1 MRIDELPIPDAVKA
15 VLAKAGYDV
24 LYPPQEDAIKAG
36 ALDGKNI
43 VLASPTASGKTL
55 VAEMVIL
62 KSILEKGGKALY
74 LTPLRALASEKYEDF
89 QKYTSVEKAPGRN
102 VRVAVTSG
110 DYDRSDIYLANYD
123 VIIST
128 NEKADSLLRHRS
140 PWIADISVVVADEIH
155 LITEADR
162 GPTLEVVLTRLL
174 KINPRIQ
181 VIALSATI
189 KNAAEMGEWL
199 KGIPITTE
207 WRPVPLREGVYY
219 DGQIQFKDGASR
231 FIPHTDTNPIF
242 DTALDVVREGGQV
255 LIFAETRRTAVE
267 MGKKAATV
275 LRRYLP
281 KPDRRGLENIAQR
294 ILATGERTRLGEV
307 LAEQTLNGVAF
318 HHAGLPGGHRKI
330 IEDAFKAGRLKILSA
345 TPTLAAG
352 VNLPARTVIISS
364 YERYEPGY
372 GRYPISVLEY
382 KQFCGRAGR
391 PKYDKYGEAILIAR
405 TEDEQDYLLKNY
417 ALAEPER
424 IWSKLGAEKVLRP
437 HVLATIATRFATTE
451 DGLTRFFAKTFY
463 AFQYDPKMIRG
474 KLGDIL
480 SFLHREQMVE
490 FEGEELKATRF
501 GRRVSELY
509 IDPVSAVVLRDGLY
523 TRAKHVT
530 ETSFLHLISR
540 TPDISP
546 KLYPRRGE
554 DEMLD
559 LFAKEHQ
566 DEFMCETPEYYG
578 DTNGVTYEEFL
589 AEIKCARVLY
599 EWINETSE
607 DGILEVHKVEP
618 GDILRMVDTARW
630 LLHAT
635 YQLAELFGH
644 KDLLA
649 QAYELQIRCAKGV
662 KAELVPLVELE
673 GVGRVRARSLFSGG
687 YRNLD
692 DLKRASVTDLMN
704 VPLIGPSLAKKIKE
718 QVGGLIKAEEWE
730 RLNSKTAE
738 TTEQSLL
745 TDYREGNSE
754 SI

>member
-1 MRIDELPIPDAVKA
+1 LHVDELPIPDSVKSI
-15 VLAKAGYDV
+15 VAKAGYEA
-24 LYPPQEDAIKAG
+24 LYPPQEEAIRAG
-36 ALDGKNI
+36 VLEGKNL

-55 VAEMVIL
+55 VAELTIL
-62 KSILEKGGKALY
+62 KSVLEKGGKALY

-89 QKYTSVEKAPGRN
+89 QKYGDIEKKPGRK

-110 DYDRSDIYLANYD
+110 DYDSSDIYLANYD
-123 VIIST
+123 IIIST

-155 LITEADR
+155 LITEASR
-162 GPTLEVVLTRLL
+162 GPTLEVVLTRLR

-181 VIALSATI
+181 LLALSATI
-189 KNAAEMGEWL
+189 RNAAEISEWL
-199 KGIPITTE
+199 KAIPITSE

-219 DGQIQFKDGASR
+219 SDEIQFKDGASR
-231 FIPHTDTNPIF
+231 TIPHSDTNPVF
-242 DTALDVVREGGQV
+242 DTALDVVKQGGQV
-255 LIFAETRRTAVE
+255 LIFAETRRLAVE
-267 MGKKAATV
+267 MGKRGSAL
-275 LRRYLP
+275 LRRSLP
-281 KPDRRGLENIAQR
+281 KQDRRGLEEIAQR
-294 ILATGERTRLGEV
+294 ILSTGERTRLGET
-307 LAEQTLNGVAF
+307 LAEQVLNGVAF
-318 HHAGLPGGHRKI
+318 HHAGLPTPHRRI
-330 IEDAFKAGRLKILSA
+330 IEDSFKAGRLKILSA

-391 PKYDKYGEAILIAR
+391 PKYDKFGEAILVAR

-451 DGLTRFFAKTFY
+451 EELVNFFANTFY
-463 AFQYDPKMIRG
+463 AFQYDPKMIRS

-480 SFLHREQMVE
+480 SFLHKEQMVE
-490 FEGEELKATRF
+490 FQGEELRASKF

-509 IDPVSAVVLRDGLY
+509 IDPVSAVILRDGLY
-523 TRAKHVT
+523 TRAKNVT
-530 ETSFLHLISR
+530 EVSFLHLISR
-540 TPDISP
+540 TPDIAP

-559 LFAKEHQ
+559 LFAKEH
-566 DEFMCETPEYYG
+566 ENEYMCEVPEYYG

-589 AEIKCARVLY
+589 AEIKCARVMY

-607 DGILEVHKVEP
+607 DAILEAHRVEP
-618 GDILRMVDTARW
+618 GDIMRMVDTSRW

-635 YQLAELFGH
+635 HQLAELFGH
-644 KDLLA
+644 KDLLRHV
-649 QAYELQIRCAKGV
+649 YELQVRCAKGV
-662 KAELVPLVELE
+662 KSELVPLVELD
-673 GVGRVRARSLFSGG
+673 GVGRVRARSLFSAG
-687 YRNLD
+687 YRSLE
-692 DLKRASVTDLMN
+692 DLKRCSVTDLMS
-704 VPLIGPSLAKKIKE
+704 VPLIGPSLAKRIKE

-730 RLNSKTAE
+730 SLKSKSAE
-738 TTEQSLL
+738 STEQSLL
-745 TDYREGNSE
+745 TNYRKDEDP
-754 SI
+754 

>member
-1 MRIDELPIPDAVKA
+1 MRVDELRIPDSVKA
-15 VLAKAGYDV
+15 VLSRAGYDT
-24 LYPPQEDAIKAG
+24 LYPPQEDAIRAG

-55 VAEMVIL
+55 VAEFVIL

-89 QKYTSVEKAPGRN
+89 QKYTSIEKTPGRK

-110 DYDRSDIYLANYD
+110 DYDSSDIYLANYD

-140 PWIADISVVVADEIH
+140 PWIADVSVVVADEIH
-155 LITEADR
+155 LITEAAR

-174 KINPRIQ
+174 KVNPRLQIL
-181 VIALSATI
+181 ALSATI
-189 KNAAEMGEWL
+189 KNAKEMGEWL
-199 KGIPITTE
+199 KATPITTE

-219 DGQIQFKDGASR
+219 DGQIQFKDGSSR
-231 FIPHTDTNPIF
+231 FIPHSDTNPIF
-242 DTALDVVREGGQV
+242 DTALEVVRDGGQV
-255 LIFAETRRTAVE
+255 LIFAETRRLAVE
-267 MGKKAATV
+267 MGKKAAAL
-275 LRRYLP
+275 LRSHLP

-307 LAEQTLNGVAF
+307 LAEQALNSVAF

-330 IEDAFKAGRLKILSA
+330 IEDAFKAGRLKILCA

-391 PKYDKYGEAILIAR
+391 PKYDKFGEAILIAR

-437 HVLATIATRFATTE
+437 HVLATIATRFADTE
-451 DGLTRFFAKTFY
+451 DGLVRFFAKTFY
-463 AFQYDPKMIRG
+463 AFQYDPKMIKG
-474 KLGDIL
+474 KLGEIL

-490 FEGEELKATRF
+490 FEGEDLKATRF

-509 IDPVSAVVLRDGLY
+509 IDPVSAVILRDGLY

-530 ETSFLHLISR
+530 EVSFLHLISR

-566 DEFMCETPEYYG
+566 DEFLCETPEYYG

-607 DGILEVHKVEP
+607 DGILEVHRVEP
-618 GDILRMVDTARW
+618 GDILRMVDTAKW

-644 KDLLA
+644 KDLLGPT
-649 QAYELQIRCAKGV
+649 YELQVRCAKGV
-662 KAELVPLVELE
+662 KAELVPLVELD
-673 GVGRVRARSLFSGG
+673 GVGRVRARSLFNAR

-692 DLKRASVTDLMN
+692 DLKHASVTDLMN

-718 QVGGLIKAEEWE
+718 QVGGLIRAEEWE
-730 RLNSKTAE
+730 TLKSKTAQ

-745 TDYREGNSE
+745 TDYREDE
-754 SI
+754 SL

>member
-1 MRIDELPIPDAVKA
+1 VEELPIPDSVKV
-15 VLAKAGYDV
+15 VLAKAGYDL
-24 LYPPQEDAIKAG
+24 LYPPQEDAIRSG
-36 ALDGKNI
+36 VLEGKNL

-55 VAEMVIL
+55 VAEMAAL
-62 KSILEKGGKALY
+62 KSILERDGKVLY

-89 QKYTSVEKAPGRN
+89 QKYAQIEKAPGKR

-110 DYDRSDIYLANYD
+110 DYDSSDFYLANYD

-140 PWIADISVVVADEIH
+140 PWISDITVVVADEIH

-174 KINPRIQ
+174 KINTKLQ

-189 KNAAEMGEWL
+189 KNAKEFGEWL
-199 KGIPITTE
+199 EATPITTE

-219 DGQIQFKDGASR
+219 DGQIQFKDGSSR
-231 FIPHTDTNPIF
+231 LIPRADSNPVF
-242 DTALDVVREGGQV
+242 DTALEVVKDGGQV
-255 LIFAETRRTAVE
+255 LVFTETRRLAVE
-267 MGKKAATV
+267 SGKKAAAL
-275 LRRYLP
+275 LRRTLA
-281 KPDRRGLENIAQR
+281 KPDRRSLEIAAQR
-294 ILATGERTRLGEV
+294 ILSTGERTRLGEV
-307 LAEQTLNGVAF
+307 LAEQVLSGAAF

-330 IEDAFKAGRLKILSA
+330 VEESFKTGRLKILSA

-364 YERYEPGY
+364 YERYEAGY

-391 PKYDKYGEAILIAR
+391 PRYDKFGEAVLIAR

-417 ALAEPER
+417 CLAEPER

-437 HVLATIATRFATTE
+437 HALATIATRFATTE
-451 DGLTRFFAKTFY
+451 DGLNRFFARTFY
-463 AFQYDPKMIRG
+463 AFQYDPKMIKG

-490 FEGEELKATRF
+490 FEGESLNATKF

-509 IDPVSAVVLRDGLY
+509 IDPVSAVILRDGLY
-523 TRAKHVT
+523 TRAKQITDV
-530 ETSFLHLISR
+530 SFLHLISR

-559 LFAKEHQ
+559 LFAKEHE
-566 DEFMCETPEYYG
+566 DEYMCEVPEYYG
-578 DTNGVTYEEFL
+578 DTNVTTYEEFL

-607 DGILEVHKVEP
+607 DGILEVHRVEP
-618 GDILRMVDTARW
+618 GDILRMVDTAKW

-635 YQLAELFGH
+635 YRLAELFGH
-644 KDLLA
+644 KDILN
-649 QAYELQIRCAKGV
+649 QVYELQIRCAKGV
-662 KAELVPLVELE
+662 KSELVPLVELD
-673 GVGRVRARSLFSGG
+673 GVGRVRARSLFSAGFKK
-687 YRNLD
+687 LE
-692 DLKRASVTDLMN
+692 DLKHASVTDLMN
-704 VPLIGPSLAKKIKE
+704 VPTIGPSVAKKIKE

-730 RLNSKTAE
+730 ALKSKTAE

-745 TDYREGNSE
+745 TDYKE
-754 SI
+754 SPEN

>member
-1 MRIDELPIPDAVKA
+1 MRVDELPIPDSVKA
-15 VLAKAGYDV
+15 VVAKAGYDM
-24 LYPPQEDAIKAG
+24 LYPPQEDAIRAG
-36 ALDGKNI
+36 VLDGKNL

-55 VAEMVIL
+55 VAELAVL
-62 KSILEKGGKALY
+62 KSILEHDGKALY
-74 LTPLRALASEKYEDF
+74 LTPLRALASEKFEDF
-89 QKYTSVEKAPGRN
+89 QKYAEIEKSPGRK
-102 VRVAVTSG
+102 VRVAITSG
-110 DYDRSDIYLANYD
+110 DYDSSDIYLSNYD

-140 PWIADISVVVADEIH
+140 PWIADVTVVVADEIH

-174 KINPRIQ
+174 KINPKLQI
-181 VIALSATI
+181 IALSATI
-189 KNAAEMGEWL
+189 KNATEIGEWL
-199 KGIPITTE
+199 QAAQITTD

-219 DGQIQFKDGASR
+219 NGEIQFKDGSSR
-231 FIPHTDTNPIF
+231 AIPHSEANPIF
-242 DTALDVVREGGQV
+242 ETALDVIRDGGQV
-255 LIFAETRRTAVE
+255 LIFAETRRMAVE
-267 MGKKAATV
+267 MGKKAAAL
-275 LRRYLP
+275 LRRSLA
-281 KPDRRGLENIAQR
+281 KPDRRGLESIAQR
-294 ILATGERTRLGEV
+294 ILSTGERTRLGET
-307 LAEQTLNGVAF
+307 LAEQVLSGVAF
-318 HHAGLPGGHRKI
+318 HHAGLPGGHRRI
-330 IEDAFKAGRLKILSA
+330 VEESFKSGRLKILSA
-345 TPTLAAG
+345 TPTVAAG

-382 KQFCGRAGR
+382 KQMCGRAGR
-391 PKYDKYGEAILIAR
+391 PRYDKFGEAILIAR

-437 HVLATIATRFATTE
+437 HVLATVATRFATTE
-451 DGLTRFFAKTFY
+451 DGLERFFAKTFY
-463 AFQYDPKMIRG
+463 AFQYDPKMIKG

-490 FEGEELKATRF
+490 FAGEELKATKF

-509 IDPVSAVVLRDGLY
+509 IDPVSAVILRDGLY

-530 ETSFLHLISR
+530 DVSFLHLISR

-566 DEFMCETPEYYG
+566 DEYMCEVPEYYG
-578 DTNGVTYEEFL
+578 DTNGITYEEFL
-589 AEIKCARVLY
+589 AEIKCARVMY

-607 DGILEVHKVEP
+607 DGILEVHRVEP
-618 GDILRMVDTARW
+618 GDILRMVDTSRW

-644 KDLLA
+644 KDLLS

-662 KAELVPLVELE
+662 KSELVPLVELD
-673 GVGRVRARSLFSGG
+673 GVGRIRARSLFNAG
-687 YRNLD
+687 YRTME
-692 DLKRASVTDLMN
+692 DLKHASVTDLMN
-704 VPLIGPSLAKKIKE
+704 VPLIGSSLAKKIKE

-730 RLNSKTAE
+730 TLKAKGGE

-745 TDYREGNSE
+745 TDYKRTDTL
-754 SI
+754 

>member
-1 MRIDELPIPDAVKA
+1 MRIEELPIHDSVKA
-15 VLAKAGYDV
+15 IIAKAGYDT

-36 ALDGKNI
+36 VLEGKNI

-55 VAEMVIL
+55 VAELVIL

-89 QKYTSVEKAPGRN
+89 QKYTGVEKAPGRR

-110 DYDRSDIYLANYD
+110 DYDSSDVFLANFD
-123 VIIST
+123 IIIST

-155 LITEADR
+155 LLTEADR

-174 KINPRIQ
+174 KVNPGIQ

-189 KNAAEMGEWL
+189 KNATEIGQWL
-199 KGIPITTE
+199 SATPITTE
-207 WRPVPLREGVYY
+207 WRPVPLREGVHH
-219 DGQIQFKDGASR
+219 DGQIQFKDGSSR
-231 FIPHTDTNPIF
+231 LIPHTDTNALF

-255 LIFAETRRTAVE
+255 LIFAETRRSAVE
-267 MGKKAATV
+267 LGRKAAAL
-275 LRRYLP
+275 LRRFLP

-294 ILATGERTRLGEV
+294 ILGAGERTRLGET
-307 LAEQTLNGVAF
+307 LAEQVLNGVAF
-318 HHAGLPGGHRKI
+318 HHAGLAGGHRRI
-330 IEDAFKAGRLKILSA
+330 IEEAFKAGRLKILSA

-352 VNLPARTVIISS
+352 VNLPARTVVISS

-391 PKYDKYGEAILIAR
+391 PKYDKFGEAILIAR
-405 TEDEQDYLLKNY
+405 TEDEQDYLMKNY
-417 ALAEPER
+417 VMAEPER

-437 HVLATIATRFATTE
+437 HVLATIATRFATSE
-451 DGLTRFFAKTFY
+451 EGLMRFFAKTFY
-463 AFQYDPKMIRG
+463 AFQYDPKMIRS

-480 SFLHREQMVE
+480 AFLNREQMVE
-490 FEGEELKATRF
+490 FEGEDLKATRF

-530 ETSFLHLISR
+530 EVSFLHLISR
-540 TPDISP
+540 TPDIAP

-559 LFAKEHQ
+559 IFAKEHQ
-566 DEFMCETPEYYG
+566 DEFMCEVPEYYG
-578 DTNGVTYEEFL
+578 DTNGITYEEFL
-589 AEIKCARVLY
+589 SEIKCARVLY

-618 GDILRMVDTARW
+618 GDILRMVDTAKW

-635 YQLAELFGH
+635 HDLAELFGH
-644 KDLLA
+644 KDLLKPT
-649 QAYELQIRCAKGV
+649 YELQVRCARGV
-662 KAELVPLVELE
+662 KPELVPLVELE
-673 GVGRVRARSLFSGG
+673 GVGRVRARALYNAG
-687 YRNLD
+687 YHGLD
-692 DLKRASVTDLMN
+692 ELKHASVTDLMS

-730 RLNSKTAE
+730 QLKSKTAE

-745 TDYREGNSE
+745 TDYRDEDFV
-754 SI
+754 

>member
-1 MRIDELPIPDAVKA
+1 LRVDDLPIPDSAKI
-15 VLAKAGYDV
+15 VLAKAGYDT
-24 LYPPQEDAIKAG
+24 LYPPQEDAIRAG
-36 ALDGKNI
+36 ALNGKNI

-55 VAEMVIL
+55 IAELVIT

-89 QKYTSVEKAPGRN
+89 QKYTSIEKTHGQKL
-102 VRVAVTSG
+102 RVAITSG
-110 DYDRSDIYLANYD
+110 DYDSSDIYLANFD

-140 PWIADISVVVADEIH
+140 PWIADVSVVVADEIH
-155 LITEADR
+155 LVTEADR

-174 KINPRIQ
+174 KLNPQIQ
-181 VIALSATI
+181 IIALSATI
-189 KNAAEMGEWL
+189 KNAAEIAQWL
-199 KGIPITTE
+199 KANAITTE

-219 DGQIQFKDGASR
+219 NHEIQFKDGSSR
-231 FIPHTDTNPIF
+231 IVPRADTNPVF
-242 DTALDVVREGGQV
+242 DAALDVVQEGGQV
-255 LIFAETRRTAVE
+255 LIFAETRRLAVE
-267 MGKKAATV
+267 MGRKASA
-275 LRRYLP
+275 LRRRYLP
-281 KPDRRGLENIAQR
+281 KPDRRGLENLAQR
-294 ILATGERTRLGEV
+294 VLATGERTRLGEV
-307 LAEQTLNGVAF
+307 LAEQVLNGVAF
-318 HHAGLPGGHRKI
+318 HHAGLSGGHRKI
-330 IEDAFKAGRLKILSA
+330 IEDAFRAGRLKILSA

-391 PKYDKYGEAILIAR
+391 PKYDKFGEAILIAR

-437 HVLATIATRFATTE
+437 HVLATVATRFANSE
-451 DGLTRFFAKTFY
+451 EGLVSFFAKTFY
-463 AFQYDPKMIRG
+463 AFQYDPKMIRS

-480 SFLHREQMVE
+480 VFLNREQMVE
-490 FEGEELKATRF
+490 FRGEELSATRF

-523 TRAKHVT
+523 TRAKHVS
-530 ETSFLHLISR
+530 EVSLLHLISR
-540 TPDISP
+540 TPDIAP

-559 LFAKEHQ
+559 LFAKEHE
-566 DEFMCETPEYYG
+566 DEFMCEVPEYYG

-589 AEIKCARVLY
+589 SEIKCARVLY

-607 DGILEVHKVEP
+607 DGILETHRVEP
-618 GDILRMVDTARW
+618 GDLLRMVDTAKW

-644 KDLLA
+644 RDLMNPV
-649 QAYELQIRCAKGV
+649 YELQIRCAKGV
-662 KAELVPLVELE
+662 KSELVPLVELQ
-673 GVGRVRARSLFSGG
+673 GVGRVRARALYNAGFK
-687 YRNLD
+687 D
-692 DLKRASVTDLMN
+692 MQTLKYASVTDLMN
-704 VPLIGPSLAKKIKE
+704 VPMIGPTLAKKIKE
-718 QVGGLIKAEEWE
+718 QVGGLIKAEEWDK
-730 RLNSKTAE
+730 LKSKSAE

-745 TDYREGNSE
+745 TDYHEGE
-754 SI
+754 EP

>member
-1 MRIDELPIPDAVKA
+1 MRIEELPIHDSVKA
-15 VLAKAGYDV
+15 IIAKAGYDT

-36 ALDGKNI
+36 VLEGKNI

-55 VAEMVIL
+55 VAELVIL

-89 QKYTSVEKAPGRN
+89 QKYTGVEKAPGRR

-110 DYDRSDIYLANYD
+110 DYDSSDVFLANFD
-123 VIIST
+123 IIIST

-155 LITEADR
+155 LLTEADR

-174 KINPRIQ
+174 KVNPGIQ

-189 KNAAEMGEWL
+189 KNATEIGQWL
-199 KGIPITTE
+199 NATPITTE
-207 WRPVPLREGVYY
+207 WRPVPLREGVHH
-219 DGQIQFKDGASR
+219 DGQIQFKDGSSR
-231 FIPHTDTNPIF
+231 LIPHTDTNALF

-255 LIFAETRRTAVE
+255 LIFAETRRSAVE
-267 MGKKAATV
+267 LGRKAAAL
-275 LRRYLP
+275 LRRFLP

-294 ILATGERTRLGEV
+294 ILGAGERTRLGET
-307 LAEQTLNGVAF
+307 LAEQVLNGVAF
-318 HHAGLPGGHRKI
+318 HHAGLAGGHRRI
-330 IEDAFKAGRLKILSA
+330 IEEAFKAGRLKILSA

-352 VNLPARTVIISS
+352 VNLPARTVVISS

-391 PKYDKYGEAILIAR
+391 PKYDKFGEAILIAR
-405 TEDEQDYLLKNY
+405 TEDEQDYLMKNY
-417 ALAEPER
+417 VMAEPER

-437 HVLATIATRFATTE
+437 HVLATIATRFATSE
-451 DGLTRFFAKTFY
+451 EGLMRFFAKTFY
-463 AFQYDPKMIRG
+463 AFQYDPKMIRS

-480 SFLHREQMVE
+480 AFLNREQMVE
-490 FEGEELKATRF
+490 FEGEDLKATRF

-523 TRAKHVT
+523 ARAKHVT
-530 ETSFLHLISR
+530 EVSFLHLISR
-540 TPDISP
+540 TPDIAP

-559 LFAKEHQ
+559 IFAKEHQ
-566 DEFMCETPEYYG
+566 EEFMCEVPEYYG
-578 DTNGVTYEEFL
+578 DTNGITYEEFL
-589 AEIKCARVLY
+589 SEIKCARVLY

-618 GDILRMVDTARW
+618 GDILRMVDTAKW

-635 YQLAELFGH
+635 HDLAELFGH
-644 KDLLA
+644 KDLLKST
-649 QAYELQIRCAKGV
+649 YELQVRCARGV
-662 KAELVPLVELE
+662 KPELVPLVELE
-673 GVGRVRARSLFSGG
+673 GVGRVRARALYNAG
-687 YRNLD
+687 YHGLD
-692 DLKRASVTDLMN
+692 ELKHASVTDLMS

-730 RLNSKTAE
+730 QLKSKTAE

-745 TDYREGNSE
+745 TDYRDEDFV
-754 SI
+754 

>member
-1 MRIDELPIPDAVKA
+1 MRVEELSIPDSVKA
-15 VLAKAGYDV
+15 VVAKAGYET

-36 ALDGKNI
+36 VLDGKNL

-55 VAEMVIL
+55 VAELAVL
-62 KSILEKGGKALY
+62 KSILEHEGKALY
-74 LTPLRALASEKYEDF
+74 LTPLRALASEKFEDF
-89 QKYTSVEKAPGRN
+89 QKYTEIEKSPGRK
-102 VRVAVTSG
+102 VRVAITSG
-110 DYDRSDIYLANYD
+110 DYDSSDLHLSNYD

-140 PWIADISVVVADEIH
+140 PWIADVTVVVADEIH
-155 LITEADR
+155 LITEAGR

-174 KINPRIQ
+174 KINPKLQI
-181 VIALSATI
+181 IALSATI
-189 KNAAEMGEWL
+189 KNAAEIGEWL
-199 KGIPITTE
+199 DATQITTN

-219 DGQIQFKDGASR
+219 GGQIQFKDGSSR
-231 FIPHTDTNPIF
+231 AIPHSESNPIF
-242 DTALDVVREGGQV
+242 ETALDVIRDGGQV

-267 MGKKAATV
+267 MGKRAAAL
-275 LRRYLP
+275 LRRSLP
-281 KPDRRGLENIAQR
+281 KPDRRGLESIAQR
-294 ILATGERTRLGEV
+294 ILSTGERTRLGET
-307 LAEQTLNGVAF
+307 LAEQVLCGVAF
-318 HHAGLPGGHRKI
+318 HHAGLPGGHRRI
-330 IEDAFKAGRLKILSA
+330 VEDSFKSGRLKILSA
-345 TPTLAAG
+345 TPTVAAG

-382 KQFCGRAGR
+382 KQMCGRAGR
-391 PKYDKYGEAILIAR
+391 PRYDKFGEAILIAR

-417 ALAEPER
+417 PLAEPER

-437 HVLATIATRFATTE
+437 HVLATVATRFATSE
-451 DGLTRFFAKTFY
+451 SGLERFFAKTFY
-463 AFQYDPKMIRG
+463 AFQYDPKMIKG

-490 FEGEELKATRF
+490 FAGDELKATRF

-509 IDPVSAVVLRDGLY
+509 IDPVSAVILRDGLY

-530 ETSFLHLISR
+530 DVSFLHLISR

-566 DEFMCETPEYYG
+566 DEYMCEVPEYYG
-578 DTNGVTYEEFL
+578 DTNGITYEEFL
-589 AEIKCARVLY
+589 AEIKCARVMY

-607 DGILEVHKVEP
+607 DGILEVHRVEP
-618 GDILRMVDTARW
+618 GDILRMVDTSRW

-644 KDLLA
+644 KDLLS
-649 QAYELQIRCAKGV
+649 QAYELQVRCAKGV
-662 KAELVPLVELE
+662 KSELVPLVELE
-673 GVGRVRARSLFSGG
+673 GVGRVRARSLFNAG

-692 DLKRASVTDLMN
+692 DLKHASVTDLMN
-704 VPLIGPSLAKKIKE
+704 VPLIGPSVAKRIKE

-730 RLNSKTAE
+730 TLKAKGTE

-745 TDYREGNSE
+745 TDYKKGDEF
-754 SI
+754 

>member
-1 MRIDELPIPDAVKA
+1 VDELPIPDSVKA
-15 VLAKAGYDV
+15 VIAKTGYET
-24 LYPPQEDAIKAG
+24 LYPPQEEAIKAG
-36 ALDGKNI
+36 VLEGKNI

-55 VAEMVIL
+55 VAELTIL
-62 KSILEKGGKALY
+62 KSILEEGGKALY

-89 QKYTSVEKAPGRN
+89 QKYADIEKAPGRK

-110 DYDRSDIYLANYD
+110 DYDNSDFYLSNYD
-123 VIIST
+123 LIIST

-155 LITEADR
+155 LITEAAR
-162 GPTLEVVLTRLL
+162 GPTLEVVLTRLR

-181 VIALSATI
+181 LLALSATI
-189 KNAAEMGEWL
+189 KNAAEMAEWL
-199 KGIPITTE
+199 KAIPITTE
-207 WRPVPLREGVYY
+207 WRPVPLREGVYHN
-219 DGQIQFKDGASR
+219 GEIQFKDGASR
-231 FIPHTDTNPIF
+231 IIPHSDTNPVF
-242 DTALDVVREGGQV
+242 DTALDAVREGGQV
-255 LIFAETRRTAVE
+255 LIFAETRRNAVE
-267 MGKKAATV
+267 MGKKASAL
-275 LRRYLP
+275 LRRSLP
-281 KPDRRGLENIAQR
+281 KQDRRGLEAIAQR
-294 ILATGERTRLGEV
+294 ILSTSERTRLGEA
-307 LAEQTLNGVAF
+307 LAEQVLNGVAF
-318 HHAGLPGGHRKI
+318 HHAGLPSPHRRI
-330 IEDAFKAGRLKILSA
+330 IEESFKAGRLKILSA

-391 PKYDKYGEAILIAR
+391 PKYDKFGEAILIAR

-451 DGLTRFFAKTFY
+451 EGLVNFFANTFY
-463 AFQYDPKMIRG
+463 AFQYDPKMIKG

-480 SFLHREQMVE
+480 KFLHKEQMVE
-490 FEGEELKATRF
+490 FEREELRATKF

-509 IDPVSAVVLRDGLY
+509 IDPVSAVILRDGLY
-523 TRAKHVT
+523 TRAKNVT
-530 ETSFLHLISR
+530 EVSFLHLISR
-540 TPDISP
+540 TPDIAP

-559 LFAKEHQ
+559 LFAKEH
-566 DEFMCETPEYYG
+566 ENEYMCEVPEYYG
-578 DTNGVTYEEFL
+578 ETSGVTYEEFL

-599 EWINETSE
+599 EWINETTE
-607 DGILEVHKVEP
+607 DGILEAHRVEP
-618 GDILRMVDTARW
+618 GDIMRMVDTARW

-644 KDLLA
+644 KDLLRP
-649 QAYELQIRCAKGV
+649 AYELQVRCTKGV
-662 KAELVPLVELE
+662 KSELILLVELE
-673 GVGRVRARSLFSGG
+673 GVGRVRARSLFNAG
-687 YRNLD
+687 YRSLE
-692 DLKRASVTDLMN
+692 DLKRASVTDLIS
-704 VPLIGPSLAKKIKE
+704 VPLIGPSLAKRIKE

-730 RLNSKTAE
+730 SLKSKSAE
-738 TTEQSLL
+738 STEQSLL
-745 TDYREGNSE
+745 TDYRKGDGA
-754 SI
+754 

>member
-1 MRIDELPIPDAVKA
+1 MRIEELPIHDSVKA
-15 VLAKAGYDV
+15 IIAKAGYDT

-36 ALDGKNI
+36 VLEGKNI

-55 VAEMVIL
+55 VAELVIL

-89 QKYTSVEKAPGRN
+89 QKYTGVEKAPGRR

-110 DYDRSDIYLANYD
+110 DYDSSDVFLANFD
-123 VIIST
+123 IIIST

-155 LITEADR
+155 LLTEADR

-174 KINPRIQ
+174 KVNPGIQ

-189 KNAAEMGEWL
+189 KNATEIGQWL
-199 KGIPITTE
+199 SATPITTE
-207 WRPVPLREGVYY
+207 WRPVPLREGVHH
-219 DGQIQFKDGASR
+219 DGQIQFKDGSSR
-231 FIPHTDTNPIF
+231 LIPHTDTNALF

-255 LIFAETRRTAVE
+255 LIFAETRRSAVE
-267 MGKKAATV
+267 MGRKASAL
-275 LRRYLP
+275 LRRFLP

-294 ILATGERTRLGEV
+294 ILGAGERTRLGET
-307 LAEQTLNGVAF
+307 LAEQVLNGVAF
-318 HHAGLPGGHRKI
+318 HHAGLAGGHRRI
-330 IEDAFKAGRLKILSA
+330 IEEAFKAGRLKILSA

-352 VNLPARTVIISS
+352 VNLPARTVVISS

-391 PKYDKYGEAILIAR
+391 PKYDKFGEAILIAR
-405 TEDEQDYLLKNY
+405 TEDEQDYLMKNY
-417 ALAEPER
+417 VMAEPER

-437 HVLATIATRFATTE
+437 HVLATIATRFATSE
-451 DGLTRFFAKTFY
+451 EGLMRFFAKTFY
-463 AFQYDPKMIRG
+463 AFQYDPKMIRS

-480 SFLHREQMVE
+480 AFLNREQMVE
-490 FEGEELKATRF
+490 FEGEDLKATRF

-530 ETSFLHLISR
+530 EVSFLHLISR
-540 TPDISP
+540 TPDIAP

-559 LFAKEHQ
+559 IFAKEHQ
-566 DEFMCETPEYYG
+566 DEFMCEVPEYYG
-578 DTNGVTYEEFL
+578 DTNGITYEEFL
-589 AEIKCARVLY
+589 SEIKCARVLY

-618 GDILRMVDTARW
+618 GDILRMVDTAKW

-635 YQLAELFGH
+635 HDLAELFGH
-644 KDLLA
+644 KDLLKPT
-649 QAYELQIRCAKGV
+649 YELQVRCARGV
-662 KAELVPLVELE
+662 KPELVPLVELE
-673 GVGRVRARSLFSGG
+673 GVGRVRARALYNAG
-687 YRNLD
+687 YHGLD
-692 DLKRASVTDLMN
+692 ELKHASVTDLMS

-730 RLNSKTAE
+730 QLKSKTAE

-745 TDYREGNSE
+745 TDYRDEDFV
-754 SI
+754 

>member
-1 MRIDELPIPDAVKA
+1 
-15 VLAKAGYDV
+15 
-24 LYPPQEDAIKAG
+24 
-36 ALDGKNI
+36 
-43 VLASPTASGKTL
+43 
-55 VAEMVIL
+55 
-62 KSILEKGGKALY
+62 
-74 LTPLRALASEKYEDF
+74 
-89 QKYTSVEKAPGRN
+89 
-102 VRVAVTSG
+102 
-110 DYDRSDIYLANYD
+110 
-123 VIIST
+123 
-128 NEKADSLLRHRS
+128 
-140 PWIADISVVVADEIH
+140 
-155 LITEADR
+155 
-162 GPTLEVVLTRLL
+162 
-174 KINPRIQ
+174 
-181 VIALSATI
+181 LSATI
-189 KNAAEMGEWL
+189 KNATEIGEWL

-207 WRPVPLREGVYY
+207 WRPVPLREGVYC
-219 DGQIQFKDGASR
+219 DGQIQFKDGSSR
-231 FIPHTDTNPIF
+231 FIPHTDMNPIF
-242 DTALDVVREGGQV
+242 DTALEVVRDGGQV

-267 MGKKAATV
+267 MGKKAAAL
-275 LRRYLP
+275 LRRHMP
-281 KPDRRGLENIAQR
+281 RPDHRGLENLAQR
-294 ILATGERTRLGEV
+294 ILATGERTRLGDV
-307 LAEQTLNGVAF
+307 LAEQALNGVAF
-318 HHAGLPGGHRKI
+318 HHAGLPGAHRKL

-364 YERYEPGY
+364 YERYEAGY

-391 PKYDKYGEAILIAR
+391 PKYDKYGEAILIAK

-437 HVLATIATRFATTE
+437 HVLATIATHFANTE
-451 DGLTRFFAKTFY
+451 DGLTGFFAKTFY
-463 AFQYDPKMIRG
+463 AFQYDPKMIKG

-490 FEGEELKATRF
+490 FEGEDLKATKF

-530 ETSFLHLISR
+530 EVSFLHLISR

-559 LFAKEHQ
+559 LFAKEHE
-566 DEFMCETPEYYG
+566 DEFMCETPEFFG

-589 AEIKCARVLY
+589 AEIKCARVMY

-618 GDILRMVDTARW
+618 GDMLRMVDTSKW

-649 QAYELQIRCAKGV
+649 ATYELQIRCAKGV
-662 KAELVPLVELE
+662 KSELVPLVELD
-673 GVGRVRARSLFSGG
+673 GVGRVRARSLFNAG

-692 DLKRASVTDLMN
+692 DLKHASVTDLMN

-730 RLNSKTAE
+730 TLKSKTVE

-745 TDYREGNSE
+745 TDYREDENL
-754 SI
+754 

>member
-1 MRIDELPIPDAVKA
+1 LRVDELPIPDSVKA
-15 VLAKAGYDV
+15 VVAKAGYET

-36 ALDGKNI
+36 VLDGKNL

-55 VAEMVIL
+55 VAELAVL
-62 KSILEKGGKALY
+62 KSILEHDGKALY
-74 LTPLRALASEKYEDF
+74 LTPLRALASEKFEDF
-89 QKYTSVEKAPGRN
+89 QKYAEIEKLPGRK
-102 VRVAVTSG
+102 VRVAITSG
-110 DYDRSDIYLANYD
+110 DYDSSDLHLSNYD
-123 VIIST
+123 VIITT

-140 PWIADISVVVADEIH
+140 PWIADVTVVVADEIH

-174 KINPRIQ
+174 KINPKLQI
-181 VIALSATI
+181 IALSATI
-189 KNAAEMGEWL
+189 KNAAEIGEWL
-199 KGIPITTE
+199 NAAQITTD

-219 DGQIQFKDGASR
+219 DGQIQFKDGSSR
-231 FIPHTDTNPIF
+231 AIPHSEANPIF
-242 DTALDVVREGGQV
+242 ETALDVIRDGGQV

-267 MGKKAATV
+267 MGKKAAAL
-275 LRRYLP
+275 LRRNLA

-294 ILATGERTRLGEV
+294 ILSTGERTRLGET
-307 LAEQTLNGVAF
+307 LAEQVLSGVAF
-318 HHAGLPGGHRKI
+318 HHAGLPGGHRRI
-330 IEDAFKAGRLKILSA
+330 VEESFKSGRLKILSA
-345 TPTLAAG
+345 TPTVAAG

-382 KQFCGRAGR
+382 KQMCGRAGR
-391 PKYDKYGEAILIAR
+391 PRYDKFGEAILIAR

-417 ALAEPER
+417 PLAEPER

-437 HVLATIATRFATTE
+437 HVLATVATRFATTE
-451 DGLTRFFAKTFY
+451 DGLERFFAKTFY
-463 AFQYDPKMIRG
+463 AFQYDPKMIKG

-480 SFLHREQMVE
+480 SFLHKEQMVE
-490 FEGEELKATRF
+490 FAGEELKATRF

-509 IDPVSAVVLRDGLY
+509 IDPVSAVILRDGLY
-523 TRAKHVT
+523 SRAKHVT
-530 ETSFLHLISR
+530 DVSFLHLISR

-566 DEFMCETPEYYG
+566 DEYMCEVPEYYG
-578 DTNGVTYEEFL
+578 ETNGITYEEFL
-589 AEIKCARVLY
+589 AEIKCARVMY

-607 DGILEVHKVEP
+607 DGILEVHRVEP
-618 GDILRMVDTARW
+618 GDILRMVDTSRW

-644 KDLLA
+644 KDLLS

-662 KAELVPLVELE
+662 KSELVPLVELD
-673 GVGRVRARSLFSGG
+673 GVGRIRARSLFNAS
-687 YRNLD
+687 YRTLD
-692 DLKRASVTDLMN
+692 DLKHASVTDLMN
-704 VPLIGPSLAKKIKE
+704 VPLIGPSIAKKIKE

-730 RLNSKTAE
+730 TLRAKGTE

-745 TDYREGNSE
+745 TDYKRTETL
-754 SI
+754 

>member
-1 MRIDELPIPDAVKA
+1 LRVDELPLPDSVKA
-15 VLAKAGYDV
+15 VLAKSGYDT
-24 LYPPQEDAIKAG
+24 LYPPQEDAIRAG
-36 ALDGKNI
+36 VLDGKNI

-62 KSILEKGGKALY
+62 KLILEKNGKALY

-89 QKYTSVEKAPGRN
+89 QKYTSVEKAPGRK

-110 DYDRSDIYLANYD
+110 DYDKSDIYLANYD
-123 VIIST
+123 IIIST

-174 KINPRIQ
+174 KLNPRIQ
-181 VIALSATI
+181 IIALSATI
-189 KNAAEMGEWL
+189 KNATEIGEWL
-199 KGIPITTE
+199 NGIPITTE

-219 DGQIQFKDGASR
+219 DGQIQFKDGSSR
-231 FIPHTDTNPIF
+231 FIPHSDTNPIF
-242 DTALDVVREGGQV
+242 DTALEVVRDGGQV
-255 LIFAETRRTAVE
+255 LIFAETRRLAVE
-267 MGKKAATV
+267 MGKKAAGV
-275 LRRYLP
+275 LRRQLP

-294 ILATGERTRLGEV
+294 ILATGERTRLGEN
-307 LAEQTLNGVAF
+307 LAEQALSGVAF

-345 TPTLAAG
+345 TPTLASG

-391 PKYDKYGEAILIAR
+391 PKYDKYGEAILMAR

-437 HVLATIATRFATTE
+437 HVLATIATRFANTE
-451 DGLTRFFAKTFY
+451 DGLTRFFGKTFY
-463 AFQYDPKMIRG
+463 AFQYDPKMIKG

-490 FEGEELKATRF
+490 FEGDGLKATRF

-530 ETSFLHLISR
+530 EVSFLHLISR

-578 DTNGVTYEEFL
+578 DANGVTYEEFL

-618 GDILRMVDTARW
+618 GDILRMVDTSRW

-644 KDLLA
+644 KDLLGPT
-649 QAYELQIRCAKGV
+649 YELQVRCAKGV

-673 GVGRVRARSLFSGG
+673 GVGRVRGRSLFNAGF
-687 YRNLD
+687 RNLD
-692 DLKRASVTDLMN
+692 DLKHASVTDLMN
-704 VPLIGPSLAKKIKE
+704 TPLIGPSLAKKIKE
-718 QVGGLIKAEEWE
+718 QVGGFIKAEEWE
-730 RLNSKTAE
+730 RLQSKTAE
-738 TTEQSLL
+738 TSEQSLL
-745 TDYREGNSE
+745 TDYREGE

>member
-1 MRIDELPIPDAVKA
+1 MRVDELPIPDSVKA
-15 VLAKAGYDV
+15 VLAKSGYDT
-24 LYPPQEDAIKAG
+24 LYPPQEDAIRAG

-62 KSILEKGGKALY
+62 KSILEKNGKALY

-89 QKYTSVEKAPGRN
+89 QKYTSIEKAPGRK

-110 DYDRSDIYLANYD
+110 DYDKSDIYLANYD

-140 PWIADISVVVADEIH
+140 PWIADVSVVVADEIH

-174 KINPRIQ
+174 KLNPRIQ
-181 VIALSATI
+181 IIALSATI
-189 KNAAEMGEWL
+189 KNATEIGEWL

-207 WRPVPLREGVYY
+207 WRPVPLREGVFY
-219 DGQIQFKDGASR
+219 DGQIQFKDGSSR
-231 FIPHTDTNPIF
+231 FIPHSDTNPIF
-242 DTALDVVREGGQV
+242 DTALEVVRDGGQV
-255 LIFAETRRTAVE
+255 LIFAETRRMAVE
-267 MGKKAATV
+267 MGKKAAAV
-275 LRRYLP
+275 LRRHLP

-294 ILATGERTRLGEV
+294 ILATGERTRLGET
-307 LAEQTLNGVAF
+307 LAEQALSGVAF

-437 HVLATIATRFATTE
+437 HVLATIATRFANTE

-463 AFQYDPKMIRG
+463 AFQYDPKMIKG

-480 SFLHREQMVE
+480 SFLHKEQMVE

-530 ETSFLHLISR
+530 EVSFLHLISR

-566 DEFMCETPEYYG
+566 DEFMCETPEFYG
-578 DTNGVTYEEFL
+578 DANGVTYEEFL

-618 GDILRMVDTARW
+618 GDILRMVDTSKW

-644 KDLLA
+644 KDLLGPT
-649 QAYELQIRCAKGV
+649 YELQVRCAKGV

-673 GVGRVRARSLFSGG
+673 GVGRVRARSLFNAGF
-687 YRNLD
+687 RNLD
-692 DLKRASVTDLMN
+692 DLKHASVTDLMN

-730 RLNSKTAE
+730 TLQSKTAE

-745 TDYREGNSE
+745 TDYREGE

>member
-1 MRIDELPIPDAVKA
+1 LRVEELSIPDSVKA
-15 VLAKAGYDV
+15 VVAKAGYET

-36 ALDGKNI
+36 VLDGKNL

-55 VAEMVIL
+55 VAELAVL
-62 KSILEKGGKALY
+62 KSILEHEGKALY
-74 LTPLRALASEKYEDF
+74 LTPLRALASEKFEDF
-89 QKYTSVEKAPGRN
+89 QKYTEIEKSPGRK
-102 VRVAVTSG
+102 VRVAITSG
-110 DYDRSDIYLANYD
+110 DYDSSDLHLSNYD

-140 PWIADISVVVADEIH
+140 PWIADVTVVVADEIH

-174 KINPRIQ
+174 KINPKLQI
-181 VIALSATI
+181 IALSATI
-189 KNAAEMGEWL
+189 KNAAEIGEWL
-199 KGIPITTE
+199 DAAQITTD

-219 DGQIQFKDGASR
+219 DGQIQFKDGSSR
-231 FIPHTDTNPIF
+231 AIPHSESNPIF
-242 DTALDVVREGGQV
+242 ETALDVIRDGGQV

-267 MGKKAATV
+267 MGRRAAAL
-275 LRRYLP
+275 LRRSLP
-281 KPDRRGLENIAQR
+281 KPDRRGLESIAQR
-294 ILATGERTRLGEV
+294 ILSTGERTRLGET
-307 LAEQTLNGVAF
+307 LAEQVLCGVAF
-318 HHAGLPGGHRKI
+318 HHAGLPGGHRRI
-330 IEDAFKAGRLKILSA
+330 VEDSFKSGRLKILSA
-345 TPTLAAG
+345 TPTVAAG

-382 KQFCGRAGR
+382 KQMCGRAGR
-391 PKYDKYGEAILIAR
+391 PRYDKFGEAILIAR

-417 ALAEPER
+417 PLAEPER
-424 IWSKLGAEKVLRP
+424 IWSKLGAEKILRP
-437 HVLATIATRFATTE
+437 HVLATVATRFATSE
-451 DGLTRFFAKTFY
+451 SGLERFFAKTFY
-463 AFQYDPKMIRG
+463 AFQYDPKMIKG

-490 FEGEELKATRF
+490 FAGDELKATRF

-509 IDPVSAVVLRDGLY
+509 IDPVSAVILRDGLY

-530 ETSFLHLISR
+530 DVSFLHLISR

-566 DEFMCETPEYYG
+566 DEYMCEVPEYYG
-578 DTNGVTYEEFL
+578 DTNGITYEEFL
-589 AEIKCARVLY
+589 AEIKCARVMY

-607 DGILEVHKVEP
+607 DGILEVHRVEP
-618 GDILRMVDTARW
+618 GDILRMVDTSRW

-644 KDLLA
+644 KDLLS
-649 QAYELQIRCAKGV
+649 QAYELQVRCAKGV
-662 KAELVPLVELE
+662 KSELVPLVELE
-673 GVGRVRARSLFSGG
+673 GVGRVRARSLFNAG

-692 DLKRASVTDLMN
+692 DLKHASVTDLMN
-704 VPLIGPSLAKKIKE
+704 VPLIGPSVAKRIKE

-730 RLNSKTAE
+730 TLKAKGTE

-745 TDYREGNSE
+745 TDYKKGDEF
-754 SI
+754 

>member
-1 MRIDELPIPDAVKA
+1 LRVEELPIPDSVKA
-15 VLAKAGYDV
+15 VVAKAGYET

-36 ALDGKNI
+36 VLDGKNL

-55 VAEMVIL
+55 VAELAVL
-62 KSILEKGGKALY
+62 KSILEHEGKALY
-74 LTPLRALASEKYEDF
+74 LTPLRALASEKFEDF
-89 QKYTSVEKAPGRN
+89 QKYAEIEKSPGRK
-102 VRVAVTSG
+102 VRVAITSG
-110 DYDRSDIYLANYD
+110 DYDSSDLHLSNYD

-140 PWIADISVVVADEIH
+140 PWIADVTVVVADEIH

-174 KINPRIQ
+174 KINPKLQI
-181 VIALSATI
+181 IALSATI
-189 KNAAEMGEWL
+189 KNAAEIGEWL
-199 KGIPITTE
+199 DAAQITTD

-219 DGQIQFKDGASR
+219 DGQIQFKDGSSR
-231 FIPHTDTNPIF
+231 AIPHSESNPIF
-242 DTALDVVREGGQV
+242 ETALDVIRDGGQV

-267 MGKKAATV
+267 MGKRAAAL
-275 LRRYLP
+275 LRRSLP
-281 KPDRRGLENIAQR
+281 KPDRRGLESIAQR
-294 ILATGERTRLGEV
+294 ILSTGERTRLGET
-307 LAEQTLNGVAF
+307 LAEQVLCGVAF
-318 HHAGLPGGHRKI
+318 HHAGLPGAHRRI
-330 IEDAFKAGRLKILSA
+330 VEDSFKSGRLKILSA
-345 TPTLAAG
+345 TPTVAAG

-382 KQFCGRAGR
+382 KQMCGRAGR
-391 PKYDKYGEAILIAR
+391 PRYDKFGEAILIAR

-437 HVLATIATRFATTE
+437 HVLATVATRFATSE
-451 DGLTRFFAKTFY
+451 SGLERFFAKTFY
-463 AFQYDPKMIRG
+463 AFQYDPKMIKG

-490 FEGEELKATRF
+490 FAGDELKATRF

-509 IDPVSAVVLRDGLY
+509 IDPVSAVILRDGLY

-530 ETSFLHLISR
+530 DVSFLHLISR

-566 DEFMCETPEYYG
+566 DEYMCEVPEYYG
-578 DTNGVTYEEFL
+578 DTNGITYEEFL
-589 AEIKCARVLY
+589 AEIKCARVMY

-607 DGILEVHKVEP
+607 DGILEVHRVEP
-618 GDILRMVDTARW
+618 GDILRMVDTSRW

-644 KDLLA
+644 KDLLS
-649 QAYELQIRCAKGV
+649 QAYELQVRCAKGV
-662 KAELVPLVELE
+662 KSELVPLVELD
-673 GVGRVRARSLFSGG
+673 GVGRVRARSLFNAG

-692 DLKRASVTDLMN
+692 ELKHASVTDLMN
-704 VPLIGPSLAKKIKE
+704 VPLIGPSVAKRIKE

-730 RLNSKTAE
+730 TLKAKGTE

-745 TDYREGNSE
+745 TDYKKGDEF
-754 SI
+754 

>member
-1 MRIDELPIPDAVKA
+1 MRVDELPIPDSVKA
-15 VLAKAGYDV
+15 VVAKAGYET

-36 ALDGKNI
+36 VLDGKNL

-55 VAEMVIL
+55 VAELAVL
-62 KSILEKGGKALY
+62 KSILEHDGKALY
-74 LTPLRALASEKYEDF
+74 LTPLRALASEKFEDF
-89 QKYTSVEKAPGRN
+89 QKYSEIEKSPGRK
-102 VRVAVTSG
+102 VRVAITSG
-110 DYDRSDIYLANYD
+110 DYDSSDLHLSNYD

-140 PWIADISVVVADEIH
+140 PWIADVSVVVADEIH

-174 KINPRIQ
+174 KINPKLQI
-181 VIALSATI
+181 IALSATI
-189 KNAAEMGEWL
+189 KNAAEIGEWL
-199 KGIPITTE
+199 NAAQITTD

-219 DGQIQFKDGASR
+219 DGQIQFKDGSSR
-231 FIPHTDTNPIF
+231 AIPHSEANPIF
-242 DTALDVVREGGQV
+242 ETALDVIRDGGQV

-267 MGKKAATV
+267 MGKKAAAL
-275 LRRYLP
+275 LRRNLA
-281 KPDRRGLENIAQR
+281 KPDRRGLESIAQR
-294 ILATGERTRLGEV
+294 ILSTGERTRLGET
-307 LAEQTLNGVAF
+307 LAEQVLSGVAF
-318 HHAGLPGGHRKI
+318 HHAGLPGGHRRI
-330 IEDAFKAGRLKILSA
+330 VEESFKSGRLKILSA
-345 TPTLAAG
+345 TPTVAAG

-382 KQFCGRAGR
+382 KQMCGRAGR
-391 PKYDKYGEAILIAR
+391 PRYDKFGEAILIAR

-417 ALAEPER
+417 PLAEPER

-437 HVLATIATRFATTE
+437 HVLATVATRFATTGG
-451 DGLTRFFAKTFY
+451 GLERFFAKTFY
-463 AFQYDPKMIRG
+463 AFQYDPKMIKG

-480 SFLHREQMVE
+480 SFLHKEQMVE
-490 FEGEELKATRF
+490 FTGEELKATKF

-509 IDPVSAVVLRDGLY
+509 IDPVSAVILRDGLY
-523 TRAKHVT
+523 TRARHVT
-530 ETSFLHLISR
+530 DVSFLHLISR

-566 DEFMCETPEYYG
+566 DEYMCEVPEYYG
-578 DTNGVTYEEFL
+578 DTNGITYEEFL
-589 AEIKCARVLY
+589 AEIKCARVMY

-607 DGILEVHKVEP
+607 DGILEVHRVEP
-618 GDILRMVDTARW
+618 GDILRMVDTSRW

-644 KDLLA
+644 KDLLS

-662 KAELVPLVELE
+662 KSELVPLVELD
-673 GVGRVRARSLFSGG
+673 GVGRIRARSLFNAS
-687 YRNLD
+687 YRTLD
-692 DLKRASVTDLMN
+692 DLKHASVTDLMN
-704 VPLIGPSLAKKIKE
+704 VPLIGPSIAKKIKE

-730 RLNSKTAE
+730 TLKAKGTE

-745 TDYREGNSE
+745 TDYKRTETL
-754 SI
+754 

>member
-1 MRIDELPIPDAVKA
+1 MRIDELPIADSVKA
-15 VLAKAGYDV
+15 VVAKAGFDT

-36 ALDGKNI
+36 ALEGKNI

-55 VAEMVIL
+55 VAELVIL

-89 QKYTSVEKAPGRN
+89 QKYTTIEKTPGRRI
-102 VRVAVTSG
+102 RVAITSG
-110 DYDRSDIYLANYD
+110 DYDSSDIYLANFD
-123 VIIST
+123 IIIST

-140 PWIADISVVVADEIH
+140 PWIADVSVVVADEIH

-174 KINPRIQ
+174 KINPKIQ
-181 VIALSATI
+181 IIALSATI
-189 KNAAEMGEWL
+189 KNATEMGEWL
-199 KGIPITTE
+199 KANPITTE
-207 WRPVPLREGVYY
+207 WRPVPLREGVYH
-219 DGQIQFKDGASR
+219 GGEIQFKDGSARTIS
-231 FIPHTDTNPIF
+231 HSDTNPIF
-242 DTALDVVREGGQV
+242 DVALEVVKEGAQV
-255 LIFAETRRTAVE
+255 LIFAETRRLAVD
-267 MGKKAATV
+267 MGKKASAL
-275 LRRYLP
+275 LRRHLP
-281 KPDRRGLENIAQR
+281 KPDRRGLENTAQR
-294 ILATGERTRLGEV
+294 ILSTGERTRLGET
-307 LAEQTLNGVAF
+307 LAEQVLNGVAF
-318 HHAGLPGGHRKI
+318 HHAGLAGVHRKI

-352 VNLPARTVIISS
+352 VNLPARTVIVSS

-391 PKYDKYGEAILIAR
+391 PRYDKFGEAILIAR
-405 TEDEQDYLLKNY
+405 TEDEQDYLMKNY

-424 IWSKLGAEKVLRP
+424 IWSKLGAERVLRP
-437 HVLATIATRFATTE
+437 HVLATVATRFANTE
-451 DGLTRFFAKTFY
+451 DGLIRFFAKTFY
-463 AFQYDPKMIRG
+463 AFQYDPKMIG
-474 KLGDIL
+474 PKLGDIL
-480 SFLHREQMVE
+480 AFLNREQMVE
-490 FEGEELKATRF
+490 FEGEDLKATKF

-509 IDPVSAVVLRDGLY
+509 IDPVSAVILRDGLY

-530 ETSFLHLISR
+530 EVSFLHLISR
-540 TPDISP
+540 TPDIAP

-559 LFAKEHQ
+559 LFAKEHH
-566 DEFMCETPEYYG
+566 DEFMCEVPEYYG
-578 DTNGVTYEEFL
+578 DTNGITYEEFL
-589 AEIKCARVLY
+589 SEIKCARVLY

-618 GDILRMVDTARW
+618 GDILRMVDTAKW

-644 KDLLA
+644 KDLLNLT
-649 QAYELQIRCAKGV
+649 YELQVRCAKGV

-673 GVGRVRARSLFSGG
+673 GVGRVRARALYNAG
-687 YRNLD
+687 YTNLET
-692 DLKRASVTDLMN
+692 LKHASVTDLMN

-730 RLNSKTAE
+730 TLKSKTAE

-745 TDYREGNSE
+745 TDYREDE
-754 SI
+754 IL

>member
-1 MRIDELPIPDAVKA
+1 LRVDDLPIPNSAKI
-15 VLAKAGYDV
+15 VLAKAGYDT
-24 LYPPQEDAIKAG
+24 LYPPQEDAIRAG
-36 ALDGKNI
+36 ALNGKNI

-55 VAEMVIL
+55 IAELVIT

-89 QKYTSVEKAPGRN
+89 QKYTSIEKTHGQKL
-102 VRVAVTSG
+102 RVAITSG
-110 DYDRSDIYLANYD
+110 DYDSSDIYLANFD

-140 PWIADISVVVADEIH
+140 PWISDVSVVVADEIH
-155 LITEADR
+155 LVTEADR

-174 KINPRIQ
+174 KLNPHIQ
-181 VIALSATI
+181 IIALSATI
-189 KNAAEMGEWL
+189 KNAAEIAEWL
-199 KGIPITTE
+199 KANAITTE

-219 DGQIQFKDGASR
+219 NHEIQFKDGSSR
-231 FIPHTDTNPIF
+231 IVPRADTNPVF
-242 DTALDVVREGGQV
+242 DAALDVVQEGGQV
-255 LIFAETRRTAVE
+255 LIFAETRRLAVE
-267 MGKKAATV
+267 MGRKASA
-275 LRRYLP
+275 LRRRYLP
-281 KPDRRGLENIAQR
+281 KPDRRGLENLAQR
-294 ILATGERTRLGEV
+294 VLATGERTRLGEV
-307 LAEQTLNGVAF
+307 LAEQVLNGVAF
-318 HHAGLPGGHRKI
+318 HHAGLSGGHRKI
-330 IEDAFKAGRLKILSA
+330 IEDAFRAGRLKILSA

-391 PKYDKYGEAILIAR
+391 PKYDRFGEAILIAR

-437 HVLATIATRFATTE
+437 HVLATVATRFAYSE
-451 DGLTRFFAKTFY
+451 EGLVSFFAKTFY
-463 AFQYDPKMIRG
+463 AFQYDPKMIRS

-480 SFLHREQMVE
+480 VFLNREQMVE
-490 FEGEELKATRF
+490 FRGEELSATRF

-523 TRAKHVT
+523 TRAKHVS
-530 ETSFLHLISR
+530 EVSLLHLISR
-540 TPDISP
+540 TPDIAP

-559 LFAKEHQ
+559 LFAKEHE
-566 DEFMCETPEYYG
+566 DEFMCEVPEYYG

-589 AEIKCARVLY
+589 SEIKCARVLY

-607 DGILEVHKVEP
+607 DGILETHRVEP
-618 GDILRMVDTARW
+618 GDLLRMVDTAKW

-644 KDLLA
+644 RDLMNPV
-649 QAYELQIRCAKGV
+649 YELQIRCAKGV
-662 KAELVPLVELE
+662 KSELVPLVELE
-673 GVGRVRARSLFSGG
+673 GVGRVRARALYNAGFKDM
-687 YRNLD
+687 RA
-692 DLKRASVTDLMN
+692 LKYASVTDLVN
-704 VPLIGPSLAKKIKE
+704 VPMIGPTLAKKIKE
-718 QVGGLIKAEEWE
+718 QVGGLIKAEEWDK
-730 RLNSKTAE
+730 LKSKSAE

-745 TDYREGNSE
+745 TDYHEGE
-754 SI
+754 EL

>member
-1 MRIDELPIPDAVKA
+1 MEELSIPDSVKA
-15 VLAKAGYDV
+15 VLAKAGYDT
-24 LYPPQEDAIKAG
+24 LYPPQEDAITAG
-36 ALDGKNI
+36 VLDGKNV

-55 VAEMVIL
+55 VAELAIL
-62 KSILEKGGKALY
+62 KSILENGGKALY

-89 QKYTSVEKAPGRN
+89 QKYTVVEKSPGRR

-110 DYDRSDIYLANYD
+110 DYDSSDIYLANFD
-123 VIIST
+123 IIIST
-128 NEKADSLLRHRS
+128 NEKADSLLRHRT
-140 PWIADISVVVADEIH
+140 PWIEDVSVVVADEIH
-155 LITEADR
+155 LMTEADR

-174 KINPRIQ
+174 KVNPRIQ
-181 VIALSATI
+181 VLALSATI
-189 KNAAEMGEWL
+189 KNAAEIGKWL
-199 KGIPITTE
+199 NANPITTE

-219 DGQIQFKDGASR
+219 DGQVQFKDGSSR
-231 FIPHTDTNPIF
+231 FIPRTDPNPIF
-242 DTALDVVREGGQV
+242 NAAIDVIREGGQV
-255 LIFAETRRTAVE
+255 LIFAETRRSAVE
-267 MGKKAATV
+267 MGRKATAL
-275 LRRYLP
+275 LRRQLP

-294 ILATGERTRLGEV
+294 ILSSGERTRLGET
-307 LAEQTLNGVAF
+307 LAEQVLNGVAF
-318 HHAGLPGGHRKI
+318 HHAGLAGGQRRI

-391 PKYDKYGEAILIAR
+391 PKYDKFGEAILIAK
-405 TEDEQDYLLKNY
+405 TEDEQDYLMKNY
-417 ALAEPER
+417 VTAEPER

-437 HVLATIATRFATTE
+437 HVLATIATRFATSE
-451 DGLTRFFAKTFY
+451 DGLVRFFAKTFY
-463 AFQYDPKMIRG
+463 AFQYDPKMIRS

-480 SFLHREQMVE
+480 SFLNKEQMVE
-490 FEGEELKATRF
+490 FEGEELRATKF

-523 TRAKHVT
+523 TRAEHLT
-530 ETSFLHLISR
+530 EVSYLHLISR
-540 TPDISP
+540 TPDIAP

-566 DEFMCETPEYYG
+566 DEFMCEVPEYYG
-578 DTNGVTYEEFL
+578 DTNGITYEEFL
-589 AEIKCARVLY
+589 SEIKCARVLY

-618 GDILRMVDTARW
+618 GDILRMVDTAKW

-635 YQLAELFGH
+635 YELAELFGH
-644 KDLLA
+644 KDLLKPT
-649 QAYELQIRCAKGV
+649 YELQIRCARGV
-662 KAELVPLVELE
+662 KPELVPLVELE
-673 GVGRVRARSLFSGG
+673 GIGRVRGRALFNAG
-687 YRNLD
+687 YAD
-692 DLKRASVTDLMN
+692 IDELKRASVTDLMN

-730 RLNSKTAE
+730 KLKSKTAE
-738 TTEQSLL
+738 ATEQSLL
-745 TDYREGNSE
+745 TDYREE
-754 SI
+754 DTV

>member
-1 MRIDELPIPDAVKA
+1 MRVDELAIPDAVKA
-15 VLAKAGYDV
+15 VLAKAGYDI

-36 ALDGKNI
+36 ALKGKNI

-55 VAEMVIL
+55 VAEMVVL
-62 KSILEKGGKALY
+62 KSIVEKGGKALY

-89 QKYTSVEKAPGRN
+89 QKYTSVEKAPGRK

-110 DYDRSDIYLANYD
+110 DYDSSDIYLANYD
-123 VIIST
+123 IIIST

-140 PWIADISVVVADEIH
+140 PWIADVSVVVADEIH

-174 KINPRIQ
+174 KLNPQIQ
-181 VIALSATI
+181 IIALSATI
-189 KNAAEMGEWL
+189 KNATEIGEWL

-207 WRPVPLREGVYY
+207 WRPVPLREGVYCN
-219 DGQIQFKDGASR
+219 GQIQFKDGSSR
-231 FIPHTDTNPIF
+231 FIPHTDMNPIF
-242 DTALDVVREGGQV
+242 DTALEVVRDGGQV

-267 MGKKAATV
+267 MGKKAAAL
-275 LRRYLP
+275 LRRHMP
-281 KPDRRGLENIAQR
+281 KPDRRGLENLAQR
-294 ILATGERTRLGEV
+294 ILATGERTRLGDV
-307 LAEQTLNGVAF
+307 LAEQALNGVAF
-318 HHAGLPGGHRKI
+318 HHAGLPGPHRKI

-364 YERYEPGY
+364 YERYEAGY

-391 PKYDKYGEAILIAR
+391 PKYDKYGEAILIAK

-437 HVLATIATRFATTE
+437 HVLATIATRFANTE

-463 AFQYDPKMIRG
+463 AFQYDPKMIKG

-490 FEGEELKATRF
+490 FEGEDLKATKF

-530 ETSFLHLISR
+530 EVSFLHLISR

-559 LFAKEHQ
+559 LFAKEHE
-566 DEFMCETPEYYG
+566 DEFMCETPEYFG

-589 AEIKCARVLY
+589 AEIKCARVMY

-618 GDILRMVDTARW
+618 GDMLRMVDTSRW

-649 QAYELQIRCAKGV
+649 PTYELQIRCAKGV
-662 KAELVPLVELE
+662 KSELVPLVELD
-673 GVGRVRARSLFSGG
+673 GVGRVRARSMFNAG

-692 DLKRASVTDLMN
+692 DLKHASVTDLMN

-730 RLNSKTAE
+730 TLKSKTVE

-745 TDYREGNSE
+745 TDYREDE
-754 SI
+754 SL

>member
-1 MRIDELPIPDAVKA
+1 MRVEELPIPDSVKA
-15 VLAKAGYDV
+15 VVAKAGYET

-36 ALDGKNI
+36 VLDGKNL

-55 VAEMVIL
+55 VAELVVL
-62 KSILEKGGKALY
+62 KSILEHEGKALY
-74 LTPLRALASEKYEDF
+74 LTPLRALASEKFEDF
-89 QKYTSVEKAPGRN
+89 QKYVEIEKSPGRK
-102 VRVAVTSG
+102 VRVAITSG
-110 DYDRSDIYLANYD
+110 DYDSSDLHLSNYD

-140 PWIADISVVVADEIH
+140 PWIADVTVVVADEIH
-155 LITEADR
+155 LITEAGR

-174 KINPRIQ
+174 KINPKLQI
-181 VIALSATI
+181 IALSATI
-189 KNAAEMGEWL
+189 KNAAEIGEWL
-199 KGIPITTE
+199 DAAQITTD

-219 DGQIQFKDGASR
+219 DGQIQFKDGSSR
-231 FIPHTDTNPIF
+231 AIPHSESNPIF
-242 DTALDVVREGGQV
+242 ETALDVIRDGGQV

-267 MGKKAATV
+267 MGKRAAAL
-275 LRRYLP
+275 LRRSLP
-281 KPDRRGLENIAQR
+281 KPDRRGLESIAQR
-294 ILATGERTRLGEV
+294 ILSTGERTRLGET
-307 LAEQTLNGVAF
+307 LAEQVLNGVAF
-318 HHAGLPGGHRKI
+318 HHAGLPGGHRRI
-330 IEDAFKAGRLKILSA
+330 VEDSFKSGRLKILSA
-345 TPTLAAG
+345 TPTVAAG

-382 KQFCGRAGR
+382 KQMCGRAGR
-391 PKYDKYGEAILIAR
+391 PRYDKFGEAILIAK

-437 HVLATIATRFATTE
+437 HVLATVATRFATSE
-451 DGLTRFFAKTFY
+451 SGLERFFAKTFY
-463 AFQYDPKMIRG
+463 AFQYDPKMIKG

-490 FEGEELKATRF
+490 FAGDELKATRF

-509 IDPVSAVVLRDGLY
+509 IDPVSAVILRDGLY

-530 ETSFLHLISR
+530 DVSFLHLISR

-566 DEFMCETPEYYG
+566 DEYMCEVPEYYG
-578 DTNGVTYEEFL
+578 DTNGITYEEFL
-589 AEIKCARVLY
+589 AEIKCARVMY

-607 DGILEVHKVEP
+607 DGILEVHRVEP
-618 GDILRMVDTARW
+618 GDILRMVDTSRW

-644 KDLLA
+644 KDLLS
-649 QAYELQIRCAKGV
+649 QAYELQVRCAKGV
-662 KAELVPLVELE
+662 KSELVPLVELE
-673 GVGRVRARSLFSGG
+673 GVGRVRARSLFNAG

-692 DLKRASVTDLMN
+692 DLKHASVTDLMN
-704 VPLIGPSLAKKIKE
+704 VPLIGPSVAKRIKE

-730 RLNSKTAE
+730 TLNAKGTE

-745 TDYREGNSE
+745 TDYKKGDEF
-754 SI
+754 

>member
-1 MRIDELPIPDAVKA
+1 LRVEELPIPDSVKA
-15 VLAKAGYDV
+15 VVSKAGYET
-24 LYPPQEDAIKAG
+24 LYPPQEDAIRAG
-36 ALDGKNI
+36 VLDGKNL

-55 VAEMVIL
+55 VAELTVL
-62 KSILEKGGKALY
+62 KSILEHEGKALY
-74 LTPLRALASEKYEDF
+74 LTPLRALASEKFEDF
-89 QKYTSVEKAPGRN
+89 QKYAEIEKSPGRK
-102 VRVAVTSG
+102 VRVAITSG
-110 DYDRSDIYLANYD
+110 DYDSSDIHLSNYD

-140 PWIADISVVVADEIH
+140 PWIADLTVVVADEIH

-174 KINPRIQ
+174 KINPKLQI
-181 VIALSATI
+181 IALSATI
-189 KNAAEMGEWL
+189 KNAAEIGKWL
-199 KGIPITTE
+199 QAAQITTD

-219 DGQIQFKDGASR
+219 DGQIQFKDGSSR
-231 FIPHTDTNPIF
+231 AIPHSETNPIF
-242 DTALDVVREGGQV
+242 ETALDVIRDGGQV
-255 LIFAETRRTAVE
+255 LIFAETRRMAVE
-267 MGKKAATV
+267 MGKKAAAL
-275 LRRYLP
+275 LRRSLP
-281 KPDRRGLENIAQR
+281 RPDRRSLESIAQR
-294 ILATGERTRLGEV
+294 ILSTGERTRLSET
-307 LAEQTLNGVAF
+307 LAEQVLSGVAF
-318 HHAGLPGGHRKI
+318 HHAGLPGAHRRI
-330 IEDAFKAGRLKILSA
+330 VEDSFKNGRLKILSA
-345 TPTLAAG
+345 TPTVAAG

-382 KQFCGRAGR
+382 KQMCGRAGR
-391 PKYDKYGEAILIAR
+391 PRYDKFGEAILIAR

-417 ALAEPER
+417 SLAEPER

-437 HVLATIATRFATTE
+437 HVLATVATRFATTE
-451 DGLTRFFAKTFY
+451 DGLERFFAKTFY
-463 AFQYDPKMIRG
+463 AFQYDPKMIKG

-490 FEGEELKATRF
+490 FAGEELKATRF

-509 IDPVSAVVLRDGLY
+509 IDPVSAVILRDGLY

-530 ETSFLHLISR
+530 DVSFLHLISR

-566 DEFMCETPEYYG
+566 DEYMCEVPEYYG
-578 DTNGVTYEEFL
+578 DTNGITYEEFL
-589 AEIKCARVLY
+589 AEIKCARVMY

-607 DGILEVHKVEP
+607 DGILEVHRVEP
-618 GDILRMVDTARW
+618 GDILRMVDTSRW

-644 KDLLA
+644 KDLLS

-662 KAELVPLVELE
+662 KSELVPLVELD
-673 GVGRVRARSLFSGG
+673 GVGRIRARSLFNAG
-687 YRNLD
+687 YRTLD
-692 DLKRASVTDLMN
+692 DLKHASVTDLMN

-730 RLNSKTAE
+730 TLKAKGAE
-738 TTEQSLL
+738 TTEQNLL
-745 TDYREGNSE
+745 TDYKRTDSL
-754 SI
+754 

>member
-1 MRIDELPIPDAVKA
+1 V
-15 VLAKAGYDV
+15 VTKAGYET
-24 LYPPQEDAIKAG
+24 LYPPQEDAIRAG
-36 ALDGKNI
+36 VLDGKNL

-55 VAEMVIL
+55 VAELTVL
-62 KSILEKGGKALY
+62 KSILEHAGKALY
-74 LTPLRALASEKYEDF
+74 LTPLRALASEKFEDF
-89 QKYTSVEKAPGRN
+89 QKYAEIEKSPGRK
-102 VRVAVTSG
+102 VRVAITSG
-110 DYDRSDIYLANYD
+110 DYDSSDIHLSNYD

-140 PWIADISVVVADEIH
+140 PWIADLTVVVADEIH

-174 KINPRIQ
+174 KINPKLQI
-181 VIALSATI
+181 IALSATI
-189 KNAAEMGEWL
+189 KNAAEIGEWL
-199 KGIPITTE
+199 QAAQITTD

-219 DGQIQFKDGASR
+219 DGQIQFKDGSSR
-231 FIPHTDTNPIF
+231 AIPHAETNPIF
-242 DTALDVVREGGQV
+242 ETALDVIRDGGQV
-255 LIFAETRRTAVE
+255 LIFAETRRMSVE
-267 MGKKAATV
+267 MGKKAAAL
-275 LRRYLP
+275 LRRSLP
-281 KPDRRGLENIAQR
+281 KPDRRGLESIAQR
-294 ILATGERTRLGEV
+294 ILSTGERTRLGET
-307 LAEQTLNGVAF
+307 LAEQVLSGVAF
-318 HHAGLPGGHRKI
+318 HHAGLPGGHRRI
-330 IEDAFKAGRLKILSA
+330 VEESFKSGRLKILSA
-345 TPTLAAG
+345 TPTVAAG

-382 KQFCGRAGR
+382 KQMCGRAGR
-391 PKYDKYGEAILIAR
+391 PRYDKFGEAILIAR

-417 ALAEPER
+417 PLAEPER

-437 HVLATIATRFATTE
+437 HVLATVATRFATTE
-451 DGLTRFFAKTFY
+451 DGLERFFAKTFY
-463 AFQYDPKMIRG
+463 AFQYDPKMIKG

-490 FEGEELKATRF
+490 FAGEELKATRF

-509 IDPVSAVVLRDGLY
+509 IDPVSAVILRDGLY

-530 ETSFLHLISR
+530 DVSFLHLISR

-566 DEFMCETPEYYG
+566 DEYMCEVPEYYS
-578 DTNGVTYEEFL
+578 DTNGITYEEFL
-589 AEIKCARVLY
+589 AEIKCARVMY

-607 DGILEVHKVEP
+607 DGILQVHRVEP
-618 GDILRMVDTARW
+618 GDILRMVDTSRW

-644 KDLLA
+644 KDLLS
-649 QAYELQIRCAKGV
+649 QTYELQIRCAKGV
-662 KAELVPLVELE
+662 KSELVPLVELD
-673 GVGRVRARSLFSGG
+673 GVGRIRARSLFNAG
-687 YRNLD
+687 YRTLD
-692 DLKRASVTDLMN
+692 DLKHASVTDLMN

-730 RLNSKTAE
+730 TLKSKGVE

-745 TDYREGNSE
+745 TDYKRTDTL
-754 SI
+754 

>member
-1 MRIDELPIPDAVKA
+1 LRVDELPIPDSVKIT
-15 VLAKAGYDV
+15 LTKAGYDT
-24 LYPPQEDAIKAG
+24 LYPPQEDAIRAG
-36 ALDGKNI
+36 ALNDKNI

-55 VAEMVIL
+55 VAELAIM

-89 QKYTSVEKAPGRN
+89 QKYTTIEKTHGRK
-102 VRVAVTSG
+102 VRVAITSG
-110 DYDRSDIYLANYD
+110 DYDRSDIYLANFD

-140 PWIADISVVVADEIH
+140 PWIADISLVVADEIH
-155 LITEADR
+155 LITEAER

-174 KINPRIQ
+174 KLNPHIQ
-181 VIALSATI
+181 IIALSATI
-189 KNAAEMGEWL
+189 KNAAEMAEWL
-199 KGIPITTE
+199 KANAVTTE

-219 DGQIQFKDGASR
+219 NHEIQFKDGSSR
-231 FIPHTDTNPIF
+231 MIQRIDTNPVF
-242 DTALDVVREGGQV
+242 DAALDVVREGGQV
-255 LIFAETRRTAVE
+255 LIFAETRRLAVE
-267 MGKKAATV
+267 MGRKASAL
-275 LRRYLP
+275 LRRFLP
-281 KPDRRGLENIAQR
+281 KPDRRGLENLAQR
-294 ILATGERTRLGEV
+294 VLSAGERTRLSEV
-307 LAEQTLNGVAF
+307 LAEQMLNGVAF

-330 IEDAFKAGRLKILSA
+330 IEDAFRAGRLKILSA

-391 PKYDKYGEAILIAR
+391 PKYDKFGEAILIAR

-437 HVLATIATRFATTE
+437 HVLATIATRFANSE
-451 DGLTRFFAKTFY
+451 DGLVSFFAKTFY
-463 AFQYDPKMIRG
+463 AFQYDPKMIRS

-480 SFLHREQMVE
+480 AFLNREQMVE
-490 FEGEELKATRF
+490 YRGEGLSASKF

-530 ETSFLHLISR
+530 EFSLLHLISR
-540 TPDISP
+540 TPDIAP
-546 KLYPRRGE
+546 KLYPRSGE

-559 LFAKEHQ
+559 LFAKEHE
-566 DEFMCETPEYYG
+566 DEFMCEVPEYYG

-589 AEIKCARVLY
+589 SEIKCARVLY

-607 DGILEVHKVEP
+607 DGILETHRVEP
-618 GDILRMVDTARW
+618 GDLLRMVDTAKW

-635 YQLAELFGH
+635 HDLAELFGH
-644 KDLLA
+644 RDLLNSIN
-649 QAYELQIRCAKGV
+649 ELQIRCAKGV
-662 KAELVPLVELE
+662 KSELVPLVELE
-673 GVGRVRARSLFSGG
+673 GVGRIRARALYNAG
-687 YRNLD
+687 LK
-692 DLKRASVTDLMN
+692 DLQALKHASVTDLMN
-704 VPLIGPSLAKKIKE
+704 VPMIGPTLAKKIKE

-730 RLNSKTAE
+730 KLESKSAE
-738 TTEQSLL
+738 ATEQSLL
-745 TDYREGNSE
+745 TDYHEE
-754 SI
+754 EEV